1 MSWFVTF
8 LEGILSFISPCTLPL
23 VPVYISYFAGSKNTR
38 GRALVCSLLFVAG
51 FCIIF
56 VILGAFAGSVGAFLT
71 QYKTVLN
78 IILGLI
84 ICIYGLSVLNILHL
98 PMPKFSPKNIK
109 MSSIFSSLLLG
120 IVFSL
125 ALTPC
130 TGAFLGS
137 ALMLAANAASFGRG
151 ILLLFTYS
159 LGLGLPFILA
169 ALLTDSIFSVF
180 SSIQKHRIAVERIC
194 GVFLIITGILTALGL
209 FNGSF
214 LSWEV

>member
-1 MSWFVTF
+1 MCWFITF
-8 LEGILSFISPCTLPL
+8 LEGILCFISPCTLPL
-23 VPVYISYFAGSKNTR
+23 VPVYVSYFAGSKNTR
-38 GRALVCSLLFVAG
+38 GRALACSLLFVAG
-51 FCIIF
+51 FCLVF
-56 VILGAFAGSVGAFLT
+56 VILGAFAGTVGAFFT
-71 QYKTVLN
+71 KYKTILN
-78 IILGLI
+78 IILGII
-84 ICIYGLSVLNILHL
+84 ICLYGLSVLNVIHL
-98 PMPKFSPKNIK
+98 PSPGFSFQNIK
-109 MSSIFSSLLLG
+109 ISSVFSCFLLG

-137 ALMLAANAASFGRG
+137 ALMLAANAASLGRG

-159 LGLGLPFILA
+159 LGLGLPFVLA

-180 SSIQKHRIAVERIC
+180 SSIQKHRIATERIC
-194 GVFLIITGILTALGL
+194 GIFLILTGILTALGL

>member
-1 MSWFVTF
+1 M
-8 LEGILSFISPCTLPL
+8 
-23 VPVYISYFAGSKNTR
+23 
-38 GRALVCSLLFVAG
+38 
-51 FCIIF
+51 
-56 VILGAFAGSVGAFLT
+56 ILGAFAGSVGAFLT

-98 PMPKFSPKNIK
+98 PMAKFSPKNIK
-109 MSSIFSSLLLG
+109 MTSIFSSLLLG

-137 ALMLAANAASFGRG
+137 ALMLECLSARFGRG
-151 ILLLFTYS
+151 ILMLFTYS

-194 GVFLIITGILTALGL
+194 GVFLIITGILTALRL